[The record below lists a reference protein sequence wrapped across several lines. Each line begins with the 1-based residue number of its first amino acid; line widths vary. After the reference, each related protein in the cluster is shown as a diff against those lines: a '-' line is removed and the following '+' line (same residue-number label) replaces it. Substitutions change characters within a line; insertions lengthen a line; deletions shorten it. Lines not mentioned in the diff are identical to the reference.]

1 MQDMT
6 LDYLVTGGWSKK
18 AAEEA
23 IRLGFGKVNIVTDA
37 KKANGGKFGVIPAE
51 RDWKLSSRDK
61 TAFVYYCDN
70 ETVDGVEFPGF
81 LQSVD
86 PRVPVVC
93 DMSSN
98 ILSRKVDVSK
108 FAVIYVSPL
117 LTNIDSKQ
125 AGAQK
130 NVGIPGITILIV
142 RKDILDRADAETLKK
157 HGLAPVPIV
166 FDYLTTQQNNSLY
179 NTLPIFSLHIAD
191 LVFQHLLAG
200 GGIEAQ
206 QARNEKK
213 AKLLYDVL
221 EQAERDGKVDLVV
234 QDGVRSR
241 MNVPFKFK
249 SKDIDAD
256 FVKEAEKRG
265 MMQLK
270 GHRSVGG
277 IRASLYNAITPENT
291 ETLVAF
297 LKEYLAKL

>member
-1 MQDMT
+1 MYT
-6 LDYLVTGGWSKK
+6 
-18 AAEEA
+18 
-23 IRLGFGKVNIVTDA
+23 
-37 KKANGGKFGVIPAE
+37 
-51 RDWKLSSRDK
+51 
-61 TAFVYYCDN
+61 
-70 ETVDGVEFPGF
+70 
-81 LQSVD
+81 
-86 PRVPVVC
+86 
-93 DMSSN
+93 
-98 ILSRKVDVSK
+98 SK
-108 FAVIYVSPL
+108 FNGLI
-117 LTNIDSKQ
+117 Q

-142 RKDILDRADAETLKK
+142 RKDILDRADADTLKK
-157 HGLAPVPIV
+157 KGLAPVPIV

-191 LVFQHLLAG
+191 LVFQHLLAQ

-206 QARNEKK
+206 QQRNEMK
-213 AKLLYDVL
+213 AKLLYSVL
-221 EQAERDGKVDLVV
+221 EHAEKEGKVDLVV

-265 MMQLK
+265 MTQLK

-277 IRASLYNAITPENT
+277 IRVSLYNAITPENT